1 MELETK
7 FLPIELAN
15 GVVIRVEATQF
26 GESTNREQPLI
37 GEEIE
42 SDVSLNI
49 QPLKGVT
56 DTIEEIAGTIKA
68 SLDKV
73 KPTKASVEFGVE
85 FGYESGQLTAMIVK
99 GSGKANLKITLE
111 WSH

>member
-15 GVVIRVEATQF
+15 GVVIRVEATQI

-49 QPLKGVT
+49 QPLKEVT
-56 DTIEEIAGTIKA
+56 DAIEGIAGTIKA
-68 SLDKV
+68 SFDKV
-73 KPTKASVEFGVE
+73 KPTKASVEFGVD
-85 FGYESGQLTAMIVK
+85 FAYESGQLTAMIVK
-99 GSGKANLKITLE
+99 GSGKVNLKITLE
-111 WSH
+111 WSY